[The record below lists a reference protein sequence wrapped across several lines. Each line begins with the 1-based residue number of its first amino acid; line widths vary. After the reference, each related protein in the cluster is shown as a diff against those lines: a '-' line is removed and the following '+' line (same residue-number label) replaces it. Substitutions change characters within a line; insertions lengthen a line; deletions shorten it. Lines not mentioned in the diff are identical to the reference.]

1 MTTIDVKQTVDIYD
15 LIRMCWGSAKDFLQ
29 EVLDAKKDNLLMD
42 FLNDIYQDGGETP
55 DLVELNDLFAF
66 DQDELRKALGMNE
79 EDKDEDEE
87 DED

>member
-29 EVLDAKKDNLLMD
+29 EVLDAEKDDLLMD
-42 FLNDIYQDGGETP
+42 FLNDIYQDGGEAP
-55 DLVELNDLFAF
+55 DLVELNDLFSF
-66 DQDELRKALGMNE
+66 DQDELKKDLGMNE
-79 EDKDEDEE
+79 EDEDEGE